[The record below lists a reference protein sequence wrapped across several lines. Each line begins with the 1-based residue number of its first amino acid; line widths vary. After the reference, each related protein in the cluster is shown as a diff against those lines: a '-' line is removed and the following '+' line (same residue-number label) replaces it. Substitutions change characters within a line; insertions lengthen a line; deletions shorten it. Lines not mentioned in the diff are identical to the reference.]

1 MEQQKPWMSD
11 RQHWGRGV
19 WGHRGLVR
27 TREAQGKAG
36 EVSLPHSGSLRLWSP
51 QNGEGQR
58 GRMDRGNSL
67 PCVLEQKVRGR
78 GRVRGGGPGTEPS
91 TVGVG
96 QPAGGRS
103 QGSECTKGSMM
114 GGAAGKLGDMA
125 GKNGMSPEGPYR
137 LIRGPGN

>member
-1 MEQQKPWMSD
+1 M
-11 RQHWGRGV
+11 GV
-19 WGHRGLVR
+19 LGGLGLQSCLAR

-78 GRVRGGGPGTEPS
+78 GRVRGGGQGTESS

-96 QPAGGRS
+96 QPACGEKPGKQMHQGVADGRGSREVGG
-103 QGSECTKGSMM
+103 
-114 GGAAGKLGDMA
+114 
-125 GKNGMSPEGPYR
+125 NG
-137 LIRGPGN
+137 